1 MGPNTLIALYLASAV
16 QLIVEQSMVTTEDV
30 PKETLNAMSER
41 LQNRINTFQ
50 AKLDAAP

>member
-1 MGPNTLIALYLASAV
+1 MGPNTLIALDLASA
-16 QLIVEQSMVTTEDV
+16 LLRIVEQAMVTKEDV
-30 PKETLNAMSER
+30 PMETLNAMSER